1 MVSRFAALEIRD
13 SPCVCRVGAWV
24 PSADGAGMWI
34 PPAVGRRA
42 AAEAGRLVRAPVS
55 ASPGPARRRSPDS
68 CNLACAKFRILRTF

>member
-13 SPCVCRVGAWV
+13 SPCVCRVGAGV

-42 AAEAGRLVRAPVS
+42 AAEAGLPGAGARFRVPW
-55 ASPGPARRRSPDS
+55 PGPPAISRLLQPG
-68 CNLACAKFRILRTF
+68 LRQV